1 MGKLIDHDH
10 FVFDLDRTLFD
21 TVDKFKNP
29 IWAKQLV
36 PPLTLSEGGDSL
48 TDDVGSV
55 CTLRK
60 GVREMLITLRK
71 HKKIVS
77 FLSVGGVKGYPNK
90 CQPSLQALK
99 TFNILKY
106 FKGGRTLLYKTDKK
120 TEFFKNKAD
129 LFVFFDDSQDHLQD
143 VSRSHPD
150 MTLVDTKDLLDF
162 SKIDL
167 FSGEK

>member
-1 MGKLIDHDH
+1 MKKLIDHDH

-36 PPLTLSEGGDSL
+36 PPLTLSDSGDFL
-48 TDDVGSV
+48 VDDVGSV

-60 GVREMLITLRK
+60 GVKELLDILRK
-71 HKKIVS
+71 NKKIVS
-77 FLSVGGVKGYPNK
+77 FLSVGGVKSYPNK
-90 CQPSLQALK
+90 CQPSLQVLK
-99 TFNILKY
+99 AFDILKY
-106 FKGGRTLLYKTDKK
+106 FKGSRTLLYKTDKK
-120 TEFFKNKAD
+120 IEFFKNKAD

-150 MTLVDTKDLLDF
+150 VTLVDAKDLLDF